1 MSGQNSYPYA
11 GGDGYPFPEPFPAP
25 WQGSYMPCFAQICY
39 VLGMPLPPPKEA
51 IADPGTKV
59 LKAVADSDD
68 RARCTT
74 ALTGRQLFLEWRRP
88 HASKARFPLPE
99 LTGDRFP
106 LPVNTGRVD

>member
-59 LKAVADSDD
+59 LTSSSRQRRSRTVYYCTDRQTAVPGVETS
-68 RARCTT
+68 
-74 ALTGRQLFLEWRRP
+74 
-88 HASKARFPLPE
+88 ARF
-99 LTGDRFP
+99 
-106 LPVNTGRVD
+106 